1 MKPIVAIVGRPNV
14 GKSTLFN
21 RLTQTRE
28 AIVEDFPGVTRD
40 RLYGECDWNGHNFL
54 VVDTGGIVYN
64 KSGDTL
70 DAHVTR
76 QAEVAIREA
85 DVIIFVTDVT
95 QGVTAADQEV
105 AEKLRRVKK
114 GRVILAVNKVE
125 NLKREEE
132 ALEFWSLGL
141 ETLMSVS
148 AEHGMGTGDLLD
160 EVVAALPNLG
170 EPADEDPTL
179 IKVAVI
185 GRPNV
190 GKSSLVNAV
199 LGEERVIVS
208 DVAGT
213 TRDAIDVLVEK
224 GDDRFLFIDTAGM
237 RKRGKVEFGVEK
249 FSVMRS
255 LRAVERADVV
265 LMVIDA
271 EDSVTDQDQKIVGY
285 ANEHGRACIVVVNKW
300 DLIEKDE
307 KTMDEYKGKVK
318 VRLAF
323 MDYQLTTFLSA
334 KTRQRVHKLLPL
346 IKQVAENHGRRIS
359 TGELNNLV
367 REAYAINPPASD
379 KGRRAKIFF
388 ATQAHAKP
396 PGFVFFVN
404 DRELLHF
411 SYKRYLENKLRE
423 TYDFEGTPIRLYFRN
438 REKIDVNARVARV
451 RRVLTT
457 GKKLTIR
464 KAARKLTQD

>member
-21 RLTQTRE
+21 RLTQSRA

-40 RLYGECDWNGHNFL
+40 RLYGECDWNGANFL
-54 VVDTGGIVYN
+54 IVDTGGIVYD
-64 KSGDTL
+64 KSGDTMES
-70 DAHVTR
+70 HVTK
-76 QAEVAIREA
+76 QAEVAIKEA

-95 QGVTAADQEV
+95 QGVTGADMEV
-105 AEKLRRVKK
+105 AEKLRRVHKP
-114 GRVILAVNKVE
+114 VFLAVNKVE
-125 NLKREEE
+125 NLQREED

-141 ETLMSVS
+141 ENLITVS

-160 EVVAALPNLG
+160 AVVGALPDPG
-170 EPADEDPTL
+170 YVEDDDPSL
-179 IKVAVI
+179 IKIAVI

-190 GKSSLVNAV
+190 GKSSLVNAI

-208 DVAGT
+208 NVAGT

-224 GDDRFLFIDTAGM
+224 GDDRYLLIDTAGM
-237 RKRGKVEFGVEK
+237 RRRGKVDEVVERY
-249 FSVMRS
+249 SVMRA
-255 LRAVERADVV
+255 LRAVERANVV

-271 EDSVTDQDQKIVGY
+271 EDGVTDQDQKIVGY
-285 ANEHGRACIVVVNKW
+285 ANEHGKACIVVVNKW
-300 DLIEKDE
+300 DLVEKDE
-307 KTMDEYKGKVK
+307 KTMDKFTDKVK

-323 MDYQLTTFLSA
+323 MDYQVTTFLSA

-346 IKQVAENHGRRIS
+346 VKKVNENHQRRIT

-367 REAYAINPPASD
+367 REAYALNPPPAD
-379 KGRRAKIFF
+379 KGRRLKLFF
-388 ATQAHAKP
+388 STQAHTAP

-411 SYKRYLENKLRE
+411 SYKRYLENRLRE

-438 REKIDVNARVARV
+438 RQKVEMNDRVARV
-451 RRVLTT
+451 RRVLVS
-457 GKKLTIR
+457 GKKVGIR
-464 KAARKLTQD
+464 KAARKLTQE